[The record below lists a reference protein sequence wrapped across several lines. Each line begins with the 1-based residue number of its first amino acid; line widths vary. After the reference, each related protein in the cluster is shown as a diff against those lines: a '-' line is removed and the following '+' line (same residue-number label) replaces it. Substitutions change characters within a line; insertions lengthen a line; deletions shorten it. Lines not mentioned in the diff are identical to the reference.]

1 MIEVKNLTKVFGS
14 QKSLDDINLKMKAGD
29 RVIVMG
35 QNGAGKTTL
44 VRAILGEYIPTKGEV
59 SIEGYNPT
67 KQRDVA
73 LANIGFVPQLPPPI
87 KLSVQELIRYATI
100 SSGASKEKIIEVCE
114 FMDLEIKSHMKKLF
128 FKLSGGM
135 KQKLLI
141 AIALARDPKIFIFDE
156 PTANLDPHGREKFY
170 ELLQKYKED
179 KLMIFISHRLEEIGD
194 LVNKRV
200 EMDLG
205 KVVKDEYL

>member
-1 MIEVKNLTKVFGS
+1 
-14 QKSLDDINLKMKAGD
+14 
-29 RVIVMG
+29 
-35 QNGAGKTTL
+35 
-44 VRAILGEYIPTKGEV
+44 
-59 SIEGYNPT
+59 
-67 KQRDVA
+67 
-73 LANIGFVPQLPPPI
+73 
-87 KLSVQELIRYATI
+87 
-100 SSGASKEKIIEVCE
+100 
-114 FMDLEIKSHMKKLF
+114 
-128 FKLSGGM
+128 M